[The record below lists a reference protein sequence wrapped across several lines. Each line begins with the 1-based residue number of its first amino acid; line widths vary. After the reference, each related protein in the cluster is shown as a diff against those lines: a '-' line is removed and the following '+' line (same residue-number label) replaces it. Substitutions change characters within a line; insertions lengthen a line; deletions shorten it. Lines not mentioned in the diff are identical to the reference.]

1 MKGFQILVKNMGSK
15 EDNIGLFDTTDKCE
29 FSGTKVWAQIFWIY
43 EGDRR
48 NLIWETDVLKF
59 CRMIQFGRSWSSSNL
74 KYLIQVQILAYKW
87 VTSGREEAS
96 VESFRLIRYK
106 GSLKSKCSFCSAEVR
121 LRADVS
127 HVASGSLYKCVKTLH
142 LLGYRPT
149 QINKGSRFEGMH
161 LKNTVL

>member
-1 MKGFQILVKNMGSK
+1 MIKQEELEQVSERENLKNNK
-15 EDNIGLFDTTDKCE
+15 KAVANIGSVKPLQNIRFI
-29 FSGTKVWAQIFWIY
+29 GT
-43 EGDRR
+43 
-48 NLIWETDVLKF
+48 
-59 CRMIQFGRSWSSSNL
+59 
-74 KYLIQVQILAYKW
+74 
-87 VTSGREEAS
+87 
-96 VESFRLIRYK
+96 
-106 GSLKSKCSFCSAEVR
+106 LKSNCNVRSAEVR